1 MPLYISRAQQVS
13 CEWLLRACSPTHPLL
28 SVGVFQVID
37 VAVVPEDAD
46 AQQGA
51 RDKAVLRQDDEVGEE
66 AAQGLQHACIETQNW
81 YLILK

>member
-1 MPLYISRAQQVS
+1 MAAES
-13 CEWLLRACSPTHPLL
+13 CSPTYPLL

-51 RDKAVLRQDDEVGEE
+51 RDEAVLCQDDEVGEE
-66 AAQGLQHACIETQNW
+66 AAQGL
-81 YLILK
+81 